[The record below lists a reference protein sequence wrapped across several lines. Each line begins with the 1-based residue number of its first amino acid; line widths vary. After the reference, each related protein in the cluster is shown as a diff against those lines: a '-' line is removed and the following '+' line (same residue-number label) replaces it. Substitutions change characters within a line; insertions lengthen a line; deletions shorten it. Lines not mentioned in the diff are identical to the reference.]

1 MKGTLNSVQKPVAR
15 KSRFFT
21 PSEADRSLVLVRRIV
36 EDIINSHARLLEWQE
51 SFENAQGHGH
61 RHQAEEARVK
71 LIDAADKIRS
81 CLEEL
86 AAIGV
91 EVKDW
96 ALGIVDFPARH
107 DGREVRLCWRWGEPK
122 VAFWHEVNEG
132 FSGRKSVEMLLTAA
146 V

>member
-1 MKGTLNSVQKPVAR
+1 MKGTLSSHRKNAAR

-21 PSEADRSLVLVRRIV
+21 PPEADRSLVLVRRIV

-107 DGREVRLCWRWGEPK
+107 EGREVRLCWRWGEPK
-122 VAFWHEVNEG
+122 VAFWHEVSEG
-132 FSGRKSVEMLLTAA
+132 FSGRKAIELLEPAA